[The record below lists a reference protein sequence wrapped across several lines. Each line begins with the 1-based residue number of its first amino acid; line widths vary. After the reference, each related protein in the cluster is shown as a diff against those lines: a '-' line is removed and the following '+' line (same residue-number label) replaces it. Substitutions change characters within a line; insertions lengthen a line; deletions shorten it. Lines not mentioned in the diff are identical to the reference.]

1 MTTFSV
7 SIYLCIQ
14 PTWIAI
20 YDGFCKTVKQQ
31 QQQQPLFTP
40 FLL

>member
-1 MTTFSV
+1 MVGSLTEWLLGIDS
-7 SIYLCIQ
+7 Q
-14 PTWIAI
+14 QQQQ
-20 YDGFCKTVKQQ
+20 QQ